1 MGIYQLLRLF
11 TKEVKMTIRK
21 LTVAAAIA
29 VGIATCSFSTVMAA
43 CPCDQRPV
51 VTQGACPCEKE
62 IPEVTGAACPCDP
75 QPEPCGCDVAPKC
88 EPDPVPSCALCPGV
102 KELSRENMKQVYAY
116 PNGIYGYNN
125 YVGTKSDSVYSAE
138 GFSINRDN
146 SKLSAGTMGTTVAS
160 EGSVTGAASNIP
172 CLNEM
177 SNHNGIPIIRD
188 ESKMDGN
195 GCPIQMGTANSM
207 QAIKKTLVPFDL
219 SPFNDLT
226 TGAAAN
232 LQMFPDVPNGYW
244 ASCEIDKLATNDVVV
259 GYPDRMFKPSRN
271 ISRAEF
277 ATMLVKGFDK
287 DMYSCNPEKIFSDVP
302 TNHWANSAITVAVH
316 QDMLKGYP
324 NGTFMPNHNVTRA
337 EALCALAKGVKCPEI
352 DKCKAQEILSQYTDG
367 NTVPEW
373 AQIPI
378 ATALE
383 KGALD
388 NSPNPKTIAPFKDAT
403 RADIAAM
410 LQNIRVSAGIDKN
423 PVTANNDCPICPVD
437 KKAFI
442 ENEEMV
448 KIPTLQLEFK
458 DQVTAKSSHVG
469 QRFAAKTLEDVTI
482 NGHLYPCG
490 SNVYGKVVE
499 VVRPSGCQKGALK
512 LAFTEIENCG
522 CKATLPRQ
530 ILTAQIDKSNTPNI
544 VSRIVTAPLTWGGSI
559 LGIVGR
565 TTGGMLTS
573 LGNACEDVA
582 SGTGIALGEVF
593 QGQFAAAGRSTMDV
607 VKDTVKAPIDLTRTA
622 LSGTMGLFQTT
633 GDEVAYLVDAKG
645 YKISAIN
652 PKEHVTIAFG
662 CSGE

>member
-1 MGIYQLLRLF
+1 
-11 TKEVKMTIRK
+11 MTIRK

-146 SKLSAGTMGTTVAS
+146 SKLSAGTMGATVAS

-383 KGALD
+383 KGALN

>member
-1 MGIYQLLRLF
+1 
-11 TKEVKMTIRK
+11 MTIRK

-29 VGIATCSFSTVMAA
+29 VGIATCSFNAAMAA
-43 CPCDQRPV
+43 CPCEQQPIVSQTPCGCNELPV
-51 VTQGACPCEKE
+51 
-62 IPEVTGAACPCDP
+62 VTGAACPCD
-75 QPEPCGCDVAPKC
+75 QKPEPCGCDVAPQC
-88 EPDPVPSCALCPGV
+88 PADPVPSCALCPST
-102 KELSRENMKQVYAY
+102 KDLSRDNMKQVYAY

-125 YVGTKSDSVYSAE
+125 YVGTTADSVYSSE

-146 SKLSAGTMGTTVAS
+146 SKLSAGTMGTTVATD
-160 EGSVTGAASNIP
+160 GSITGAAAHIP
-172 CLNEM
+172 CLNELTQR
-177 SNHNGIPIIRD
+177 NGVPIIRD
-188 ESKMDGN
+188 EARMDGM
-195 GCPIQMGTANSM
+195 GCPIQMGTSNSI
-207 QAIKKTLVPFDL
+207 QAIKKSLVPFDL
-219 SPFNDLT
+219 SPFSHMSNM
-226 TGAAAN
+226 TGAAAGMQM
-232 LQMFPDVPNGYW
+232 QMFPDVPNGYW
-244 ASCEIDKLATNDVVV
+244 AACEIDKLATNDVVV
-259 GYPDRMFKPSRN
+259 GYPDRMFKPSRT

-277 ATMLVKGFDK
+277 ATMLIKGFDR
-287 DMYSCNPEKIFSDVP
+287 DMYSSAPEKIFSDVP
-302 TNHWANSAITVAVH
+302 TNHWANSAITAAVH
-316 QDMLKGYP
+316 QDLLKGYP
-324 NGTFMPNHNVTRA
+324 NGTFMPSHNVTRA
-337 EALCALAKGVKCPEI
+337 EALCALAKGVKCSPV

-373 AQIPI
+373 AQIPL

-410 LQNIRVSAGIDKN
+410 LQNIRVNAGIDKN

-437 KKAFI
+437 KKAFV
-442 ENEEMV
+442 ENEELV

-490 SNVYGKVVE
+490 SNVHGKVVE
-499 VVRPSGCQKGALK
+499 VIRPSGCQKGALK
-512 LAFTEIENCG
+512 LAFTDIENCG

-544 VSRIVTAPLTWGGSI
+544 VSRLVTAPFTWAGSI
-559 LGIVGR
+559 VGIVGR

-573 LGNACEDVA
+573 LGNAVEDVS
-582 SGTGIALGEVF
+582 SGTGIALGEVL
-593 QGQFAAAGRSTMDV
+593 QGQLPAAGRSAVDV
-607 VKDTVKAPIDLTRTA
+607 VKDTVKAPIDFTRTA

>member
-1 MGIYQLLRLF
+1 
-11 TKEVKMTIRK
+11 MTIRK

-29 VGIATCSFSTVMAA
+29 VGIATCSFNTVMAA

-51 VTQGACPCEKE
+51 VNQSTCGCNDLPV
-62 IPEVTGAACPCDP
+62 VTGAACPCDAKP
-75 QPEPCGCDVAPKC
+75 DPCGCDVAPKC
-88 EPDPVPSCALCPGV
+88 DPDPVPSCALCPNTSGF
-102 KELSRENMKQVYAY
+102 SRENMKQVYAY

-125 YVGTKSDSVYSAE
+125 YVGTNADSVYSSE
-138 GFSINRDN
+138 GFGVCRENKSL
-146 SKLSAGTMGTTVAS
+146 LSQQVMGTTVATD
-160 EGSVTGAASNIP
+160 GSITGAASNIP
-172 CLNEM
+172 CLNDM
-177 SNHNGIPIIRD
+177 GSHNGVSIIRD
-188 ESKMDGN
+188 ENRMDGM
-195 GCPIQMGTANSM
+195 GCPIQMGTANSI

-219 SPFNDLT
+219 SPFANM
-226 TGAAAN
+226 TGAAAPAQ

-244 ASCEIDKLATNDVVV
+244 ASCPIDKLATNDVVV
-259 GYPDRMFKPSRN
+259 GYPDRMFKPSKN

-277 ATMLVKGFDK
+277 ATMLVKGFDQSI
-287 DMYSCNPEKIFSDVP
+287 YSYAPEKLFSDVP
-302 TNHWANSAITVAVH
+302 TNHWASSAITVAVH
-316 QDMLKGYP
+316 QNLLKGYP

-337 EALCALAKGVKCPEI
+337 EALCALAKGVKCPEV
-352 DKCKAQEILSQYTDG
+352 DKCKAQQILSQYSDG

-383 KGALD
+383 KGALND
-388 NSPNPKTIAPFKDAT
+388 SPNPKMIAPFKDAT
-403 RADIAAM
+403 RAEIASM
-410 LQNIRVSAGIDKN
+410 LQNIRVNAGIDKN

-437 KKAFI
+437 KKAFVQ
-442 ENEEMV
+442 EEELV

-469 QRFAAKTLEDVTI
+469 QKFAAKTLEDVTI

-490 SNVYGKVVE
+490 SNVHGKVVE
-499 VVRPSGCQKGALK
+499 VIRPSGCQKGALK
-512 LAFTEIENCG
+512 LAFTDIEHCG

-544 VSRIVTAPLTWGGSI
+544 ISRLVTAPFTWAGSI
-559 LGIVGR
+559 VGIVGR

-573 LGNACEDVA
+573 LGNAVEDV
-582 SGTGIALGEVF
+582 STGTGIALGEVF
-593 QGQFAAAGRSTMDV
+593 QGQLPAAGRSAYDV

-645 YKISAIN
+645 FKISAIN

>member
-1 MGIYQLLRLF
+1 
-11 TKEVKMTIRK
+11 MTIRK

-29 VGIATCSFSTVMAA
+29 VGIATCSFNTVMAA

-51 VTQGACPCEKE
+51 VTQGACPVEE
-62 IPEVTGAACPCDP
+62 IPVVTGEACPCEAQAPKTD
-75 QPEPCGCDVAPKC
+75 CGCPVAPQC
-88 EPDPVPSCALCPGV
+88 EPDPVPSCALCPGT
-102 KELSRENMKQVYAY
+102 KDLAREDMKQVYSY
-116 PNGIYGYNN
+116 PNAVYGYNN
-125 YVGTKSDSVYSAE
+125 YVGTEKDSIYKAE
-138 GFSINRDN
+138 GFSVNREINQ
-146 SKLSAGTMGTTVAS
+146 LTAGTMGTTVAS
-160 EGSVTGAASNIP
+160 DGSMTGAASNIP
-172 CLNEM
+172 CLNDL
-177 SNHNGIPIIRD
+177 SRHNGAPIIRD
-188 ESKMDGN
+188 EAKMDGN
-195 GCPIQMGTANSM
+195 GCPIQMGTANSI

-219 SPFNDLT
+219 SPFSNM
-226 TGAAAN
+226 TGAAAG
-232 LQMFPDVPNGYW
+232 LQMFPDVPEGYW

-287 DMYSCNPEKIFSDVP
+287 DMYSCAPEKLFSDVP

-316 QDMLKGYP
+316 QDLLKGYP
-324 NGTFMPNHNVTRA
+324 NGKFMPNHNVTRV
-337 EALCALAKGVKCPEI
+337 EALCALSKGIPCTPV

-373 AQIPI
+373 AQISI

-383 KGALD
+383 KGALN

-423 PVTANNDCPICPVD
+423 PVTANNDCPICPTD

-442 ENEEMV
+442 ENEELV
-448 KIPTLQLEFK
+448 KIPTLKLKFR
-458 DQVTAKSSHVG
+458 DQVSAKSSHVG

-522 CKATLPRQ
+522 QKATLPRQ
-530 ILTAQIDKSNTPNI
+530 ILNAEINKSNTPNI
-544 VSRIVTAPLTWGGSI
+544 VSRIVTAPLTWGGQM

-565 TTGGMLTS
+565 TTGGMIS
-573 LGNACEDVA
+573 NLGNALEDVA
-582 SGTGIALGEVF
+582 SGTGIALGETF
-593 QGQFAAAGRSTMDV
+593 QGQFAAAGRSLGDAV
-607 VKDTVKAPIDLTRTA
+607 VDTVKAPIDFTRTA
-622 LSGTMGLFQTT
+622 VSGVTGLVQAT
-633 GDEVAYLVDAKG
+633 GDEIGYLVDAKG
-645 YKISAIN
+645 YKISSIN

-662 CSGE
+662 CSGN

>member
-1 MGIYQLLRLF
+1 MSI
-11 TKEVKMTIRK
+11 KK
-21 LTVAAAIA
+21 LSVAAAIA
-29 VGIATCSFSTVMAA
+29 VGIATCSFNSVMAA
-43 CPCDQRPV
+43 CPCEQKPIVTQDNCPCEEIPV
-51 VTQGACPCEKE
+51 VTGGACPCEE
-62 IPEVTGAACPCDP
+62 L
-75 QPEPCGCDVAPKC
+75 PEPCGCNTPPKC
-88 EPDPVPSCALCPGV
+88 MPDPVPSCALCPGV
-102 KELSRENMKQVYAY
+102 KDLSRDTMKQVYAY
-116 PNGIYGYNN
+116 PNAIYGYNN
-125 YVGTKSDSVYSAE
+125 YVGTNSDSVYTAE
-138 GFSINRDN
+138 GFSINRDAKMLSN
-146 SKLSAGTMGTTVAS
+146 STMGTTVATD
-160 EGSVTGAASNIP
+160 GSITGAASNIP
-172 CLNEM
+172 CLNDL
-177 SNHNGIPIIRD
+177 SSHNGIPIVRD
-188 ESKMDGN
+188 ASRVDGM
-195 GCPIQMGTANSM
+195 GCPIQMETSNSIK
-207 QAIKKTLVPFDL
+207 AIKKTL
-219 SPFNDLT
+219 SPLDLT
-226 TGAAAN
+226 PFQNNNITGAAAN

-244 ASCEIDKLATNDVVV
+244 ASCEIDKLATNDIVV

-271 ISRAEF
+271 ITRAEF
-277 ATMLVKGFDK
+277 ATMLVKGLDK
-287 DMYSCNPEKIFSDVP
+287 DMYSCAPEKLFSDVP
-302 TNHWANSAITVAVH
+302 VKHWANSAITVAVH
-316 QDMLKGYP
+316 NDLLKGYP

-337 EALCALAKGVKCPEI
+337 EALCALSKGIRCESL
-352 DKCKAQEILSQYTDG
+352 DKCQATEILSQYCDG

-378 ATALE
+378 ATAL
-383 KGALD
+383 KNGALN

-410 LQNIRVSAGIDKN
+410 LQNIRVQAGIDKN
-423 PVTANNDCPICPVD
+423 PQTANNDCPICPLE
-437 KKAFI
+437 KKAFV

-482 NGHLYPCG
+482 NGQLYPCG
-490 SNVYGKVVE
+490 SNVHGKVVE
-499 VVRPSGCQKGALK
+499 VIRPSGCQKGALK

-544 VSRIVTAPLTWGGSI
+544 VSRIITAPFTWAGSI
-559 LGIVGR
+559 VGVVGR

-573 LGNACEDVA
+573 LGNAVEDVS

-593 QGQFAAAGRSTMDV
+593 QGQFPAAGRSTMDV

-662 CSGE
+662 CNGQ

>member
-1 MGIYQLLRLF
+1 
-11 TKEVKMTIRK
+11 MTIRK

-29 VGIATCSFSTVMAA
+29 VGIATCSFNTAMAA
-43 CPCDQRPV
+43 CPCSQTPV
-51 VTQGACPCEKE
+51 VTESACPVEDIPVVTGEACPCE
-62 IPEVTGAACPCDP
+62 
-75 QPEPCGCDVAPKC
+75 QPAPSPCGCNVAPKC
-88 EPDPVPSCALCPGV
+88 ETDPVPSTALCPSV
-102 KELSRENMKQVYAY
+102 KDLSRDTMKQVYAY
-116 PNGIYGYNN
+116 PNAVYGYNN

-138 GFSINRDN
+138 GFSITRDN

-160 EGSVTGAASNIP
+160 DGSITGAALDIP
-172 CLNEM
+172 CINDM
-177 SNHNGIPIIRD
+177 TSHNGIPIIRD
-188 ESKMDGN
+188 EMKMDGA
-195 GCPIQMGTANSM
+195 GCPIQMNTANSI

-219 SPFNDLT
+219 SQFNGLT
-226 TGAAAN
+226 TGGASS
-232 LQMFPDVPNGYW
+232 LQMFPDVPSGYW

-277 ATMLVKGFDK
+277 ATMIVKGFDK
-287 DMYSCNPEKIFSDVP
+287 NMYSMAPEKLFSDVP
-302 TNHWANSAITVAVH
+302 MNHWANSAITVAVH
-316 QDMLKGYP
+316 QDLLKGYP

-337 EALCALAKGVKCPEI
+337 EALCALAKGINCPSI
-352 DKCKAQEILSQYTDG
+352 DKCEAEQILSQYTDG
-367 NTVPEW
+367 SSVPEW

-378 ATALE
+378 ATAL
-383 KGALD
+383 KNGALN
-388 NSPNPKTIAPFKDAT
+388 NSQSPKTIAPFKDAT

-423 PVTANNDCPICPVD
+423 PVTANNTCPMPSLD
-437 KKAFI
+437 KKAYV
-442 ENEEMV
+442 ENQEMV

-482 NGHLYPCG
+482 DGQLYPCG

-499 VVRPSGCQKGALK
+499 VIRPSGCQKGALK

-522 CKATLPRQ
+522 CRATLPRQ

-544 VSRIVTAPLTWGGSI
+544 VSRVVTMPFTWAGS
-559 LGIVGR
+559 LVGIVGR

-573 LGNACEDVA
+573 LGNAVEDVS

-593 QGQFAAAGRSTMDV
+593 QGQFSAAGRSAMDV
-607 VKDTVKAPIDLTRTA
+607 AKDTVKAPIDFTRTA
-622 LSGTMGLFQTT
+622 LSGTLGLLQTT
-633 GDEVAYLVDAKG
+633 GDEVAYVVDAKG

>member
-1 MGIYQLLRLF
+1 
-11 TKEVKMTIRK
+11 MTIRK

-88 EPDPVPSCALCPGV
+88 EPNPVPSCALCPGV

-219 SPFNDLT
+219 SPFSDLT

-423 PVTANNDCPICPVD
+423 PVTANNNCPICPVD

>member
-1 MGIYQLLRLF
+1 
-11 TKEVKMTIRK
+11 MTIRK

-29 VGIATCSFSTVMAA
+29 VGIATCSFNTVMAA
-43 CPCDQRPV
+43 CPCDQRPIVNQSNCGCNELPV
-51 VTQGACPCEKE
+51 VTGQ
-62 IPEVTGAACPCDP
+62 ACPCDAKP
-75 QPEPCGCDVAPKC
+75 DPCGCDVAPKC
-88 EPDPVPSCALCPGV
+88 EPDPVPSCALCPNTSGFD
-102 KELSRENMKQVYAY
+102 RENMRQVYAY

-125 YVGTKSDSVYSAE
+125 YVGTKADSIYSSE
-138 GFSINRDN
+138 GFNVNRD
-146 SKLSAGTMGTTVAS
+146 SKNMLSNQTMGTTIATD
-160 EGSVTGAASNIP
+160 GNITGAASNIP
-172 CLNEM
+172 CLNDLG
-177 SNHNGIPIIRD
+177 SHNGIPIIRD
-188 ESKMDGN
+188 ENRMDGM
-195 GCPIQMGTANSM
+195 GCPIQMGTANSI
-207 QAIKKTLVPFDL
+207 QAVKKSLVPFDL
-219 SPFNDLT
+219 SPFAKM
-226 TGAAAN
+226 TGAAVPTQ

-244 ASCEIDKLATNDVVV
+244 ASCPIDKLATNDVVV
-259 GYPDRMFKPSRN
+259 GYPDRLFKPSKS

-277 ATMLVKGFDK
+277 ATMLVKGFDQN
-287 DMYSCNPEKIFSDVP
+287 MYSCAPEKLFSDVP
-302 TNHWANSAITVAVH
+302 ANHWASSAITVAVH
-316 QDMLKGYP
+316 QNLLKGYP

-337 EALCALAKGVKCPEI
+337 EALCALAKGVKCPEV
-352 DKCKAQEILSQYTDG
+352 DKCKAQQILSQYSDG

-383 KGALD
+383 KGALND
-388 NSPNPKTIAPFKDAT
+388 SPNPKMIAPFKDAT
-403 RADIAAM
+403 RAEIASM
-410 LQNIRVSAGIDKN
+410 LQNIRVNAGIDKN

-442 ENEEMV
+442 QEDELV

-469 QRFAAKTLEDVTI
+469 QKFAAKTLEDVTI

-490 SNVYGKVVE
+490 SNVHGKVVE
-499 VVRPSGCQKGALK
+499 VIRPSGCQKGALK
-512 LAFTEIENCG
+512 LAFTDIENCG

-544 VSRIVTAPLTWGGSI
+544 VSRLVTAPFTWAGSI
-559 LGIVGR
+559 VGIVGR

-573 LGNACEDVA
+573 LGNAVEDV
-582 SGTGIALGEVF
+582 STGTGIALGEVF
-593 QGQFAAAGRSTMDV
+593 QGQLPAAGRSVYDV

-645 YKISAIN
+645 FKISAIN